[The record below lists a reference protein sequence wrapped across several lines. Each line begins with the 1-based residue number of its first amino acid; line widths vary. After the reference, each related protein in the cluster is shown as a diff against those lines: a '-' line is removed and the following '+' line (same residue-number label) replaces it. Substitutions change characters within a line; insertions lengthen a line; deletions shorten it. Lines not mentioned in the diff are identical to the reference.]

1 MGKFYSREEIYK
13 ANGVDITQLLTKN
26 GVKVKK
32 VGGYFTTEIHDSIRI
47 KGCSFVWYSR
57 GISSHTIDF
66 VKEFYNLSFCD
77 AMEFIFSNEPRLID
91 VKDCKD
97 SHSKSNI
104 KVLEEIHENYN
115 EKNAIAYLCRKRG
128 ISYKT
133 VKLLL
138 DKGILKQDEHKNI
151 VFKALDDKGKV
162 VGGEIRSSQDYAKY
176 RRVLGGSASGYGVNL
191 CLGKPEKAYFFES
204 AIDMISFYE
213 LYNESLKDCVLMSMG
228 GLKDIVIDTTIQRY
242 GLKYEDAYL
251 CVDNDE
257 AGCNFVKKIKEKH
270 NEIESITLEL
280 VKDWNEALLEKQSNK
295 KRCSK
300 EIEAAENF
308 V

>member
-1 MGKFYSREEIYK
+1 MGKFCSKEEIYK
-13 ANGVDITQLLTKN
+13 ANSVDIAQFLIKN
-26 GVKVKK
+26 GRKVKR
-32 VGGYFTTEIHDSIRI
+32 VGSYFTTEMHDSLRI
-47 KGCSFVWYSR
+47 KRHSFVWYSR
-57 GISSHTIDF
+57 GICSHTIDF

-77 AMEFIFSNEPRLID
+77 AMEFIFKNEPHFVDIED
-91 VKDCKD
+91 SKE

-115 EKNAIAYLCRKRG
+115 EKNAIAYLCQKRG

-138 DKGILKQDEHKNI
+138 DKGILKQDERKNI

-176 RRVLGGSASGYGVNL
+176 RRVLGGSAIGYGVSL

-213 LYNESLKDCVLMSMG
+213 LYNESLKDCVLMSMS

-242 GLKYEDAYL
+242 GLKYKDAYL

-280 VKDWNEALLEKQSNK
+280 VKDWNEALLEKRLE
-295 KRCSK
+295 KRC
-300 EIEAAENF
+300 
-308 V
+308 

>member
-13 ANGVDITQLLTKN
+13 ANSVDIAQFLIKN
-26 GVKVKK
+26 GVKVKR
-32 VGGYFTTEIHDSIRI
+32 VGSYFTTEVHDSLRI
-47 KGCSFVWYSR
+47 KGRSFVWYSR
-57 GISSHTIDF
+57 GICSQTIDF
-66 VKEFYNLSFCD
+66 VKEFYDLSFCD
-77 AMEFIFSNEPRLID
+77 AMEFIFRNEPHLID
-91 VKDCKD
+91 IEDSKE

-104 KVLEEIHENYN
+104 KALEEIHENHN
-115 EKNAIAYLCRKRG
+115 EKNAIAYLCQKRG
-128 ISYKT
+128 LSYKM

-138 DKGILKQDEHKNI
+138 YKGILKQDEHKNI
-151 VFKALDDKGKV
+151 VFKALDDEGKV

-213 LYNESLKDCVLMSMG
+213 LYNEGLKDCVLMSMG
-228 GLKDIVIDTTIQRY
+228 GLKDCVIDTTLQRY
-242 GLKYEDAYL
+242 GLKYKDAYL

-257 AGCNFVKKIKEKH
+257 AGYNFVKKIKEKH
-270 NEIESITLEL
+270 NETESITLEL
-280 VKDWNEALLEKQSNK
+280 VKDWNEALLKKQSNK
-295 KRCSK
+295 RCCSK
-300 EIEAAENF
+300 MIESAENS

>member
-1 MGKFYSREEIYK
+1 MGKFYSKKEIYK
-13 ANGVDITQLLTKN
+13 ANGVDITQLLTQN
-26 GVKVKK
+26 GVKVKR
-32 VGGYFTTEIHDSIRI
+32 VGSYFTTEIHDSLRI
-47 KGCSFVWYSR
+47 KGRSFVWYSR

-77 AMEFIFSNEPRLID
+77 AMEFIFRNEPRLID
-91 VKDCKD
+91 IEGSKE

-104 KVLEEIHENYN
+104 KVLEEIHENQN
-115 EKNAIAYLCRKRG
+115 EKNAIAYLCQKRG

-151 VFKALDDKGKV
+151 VFKALDDQGKI
-162 VGGEIRSSQDYAKY
+162 VGGEIRSSQDYTKY

-228 GLKDIVIDTTIQRY
+228 GLKYCVINTTLQRY
-242 GLKYEDAYL
+242 RLKYKDAYL

-257 AGCNFVKKIKEKH
+257 AGYNFVKKFKEKH
-270 NEIESITLEL
+270 NETESITLEM
-280 VKDWNEALLEKQSNK
+280 VKDWNEALLEKRLDRQCEKFSVN
-295 KRCSK
+295 S
-300 EIEAAENF
+300 IF
-308 V
+308 L